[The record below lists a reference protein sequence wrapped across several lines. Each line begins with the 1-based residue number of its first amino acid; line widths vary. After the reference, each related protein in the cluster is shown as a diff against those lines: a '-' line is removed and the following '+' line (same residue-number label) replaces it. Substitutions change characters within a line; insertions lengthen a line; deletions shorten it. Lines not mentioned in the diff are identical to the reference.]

1 MLRVQ
6 NVKVNKYVKNK
17 LNICIRLIP
26 LLLRS
31 SVLYVSDVQSF
42 IHTNFGKDRQRPYS
56 ACETTLVLCIMK

>member
-42 IHTNFGKDRQRPYS
+42 IHTNFGKDRQIPYS